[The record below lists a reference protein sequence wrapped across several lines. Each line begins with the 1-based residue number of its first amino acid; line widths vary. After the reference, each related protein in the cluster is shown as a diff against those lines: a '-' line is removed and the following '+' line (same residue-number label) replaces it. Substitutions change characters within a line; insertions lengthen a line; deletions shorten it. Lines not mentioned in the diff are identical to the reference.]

1 VGDVLLRAK
10 YVVRRGDPV
19 DVAAGLG
26 LSLPTGRADDFQ
38 GAGTTRVE
46 PGLIASR
53 VFGTWLELL
62 ANVGIALDAEHVGRS
77 VVQWAI
83 GGTVMPI
90 EQVAVPI
97 VFLGRDELSP
107 PTEPIANPFFFQ
119 IERSDTVDASVG
131 VRWRFAENAVVS
143 GNALVPLNHQGLR
156 ADVIPTFEVEWTF

>member
-1 VGDVLLRAK
+1 
-10 YVVRRGDPV
+10 
-19 DVAAGLG
+19 
-26 LSLPTGRADDFQ
+26 
-38 GAGTTRVE
+38 
-46 PGLIASR
+46 
-53 VFGTWLELL
+53 
-62 ANVGIALDAEHVGRS
+62 
-77 VVQWAI
+77 
-83 GGTVMPI
+83 
-90 EQVAVPI
+90 VAVPI